1 MKFFLMFLC
10 ACLPVLSVYAQ
21 DTLVK
26 TDHSKLA
33 VKVIEVNPETVKYKR
48 FDYPDG
54 PLMIL
59 DKKEVS
65 AIVYQNGLREMFE
78 PVSVATLTPP
88 TPDTLIVSPLYALR
102 EEQAQPKLRIYF
114 HVAAVIN
121 GSYSNKPYKDS
132 PENVGHG
139 GSPDSYSKPG
149 KEYYNTGLS
158 VGVTLLSGRN
168 EYFKTLLG
176 IHYVQSKAEFNRNV
190 SSIDRERSS
199 PYGTYST
206 NTQLNYKNTSHF
218 INLVAG
224 IRFKIFKGLSMEP
237 CLSLNINAYSTS
249 KVNGTITS
257 NNGPNPD
264 TQHLVKDS
272 TSGFTDAHVTVSF
285 IPRLVYEFKIKEQTV
300 GVYASYNM
308 ALRYRL
314 PWLMFGVTWY
324 PFKKLR

>member
-1 MKFFLMFLC
+1 MKFFLIF
-10 ACLPVLSVYAQ
+10 ACVCLSVLSMYGQ

-33 VKVIEVNPETVKYKR
+33 VKVIEVNPVTVKYKR

-54 PLMIL
+54 PLIII

-65 AIVYQNGLREMFE
+65 AIVYQNGLKEVFE
-78 PVSVATLTPP
+78 QTKVAALTPP
-88 TPDTLIVSPLYALR
+88 APDTLIVSPLYALR
-102 EEQAQPKLRIYF
+102 EQQAQPALRIYF

-121 GSYSNKPYKDS
+121 GSYSNKPYRDY
-132 PENVGHG
+132 PESAGHG
-139 GSPDSYSKPG
+139 AAPDSYSKPG

-168 EYFKTLLG
+168 AYFKTLLG
-176 IHYVQSKAEFNRNV
+176 IHYVQSKAEFNHNKF
-190 SSIDRERSS
+190 SMDRERSS

-206 NTQLNYKNTSHF
+206 SKQLNYKNTSHF
-218 INLVAG
+218 INLVVG

-237 CLSLNINAYSTS
+237 CLSLNMNAYSTS

-257 NNGPNPD
+257 KNGPNPD
-264 TQHLVKDS
+264 TYHLVKDS

-285 IPRLVYEFKIKEQTV
+285 IPRLVYEFQIKEQTV

-314 PWLMFGVTWY
+314 PWVLFGVTWY